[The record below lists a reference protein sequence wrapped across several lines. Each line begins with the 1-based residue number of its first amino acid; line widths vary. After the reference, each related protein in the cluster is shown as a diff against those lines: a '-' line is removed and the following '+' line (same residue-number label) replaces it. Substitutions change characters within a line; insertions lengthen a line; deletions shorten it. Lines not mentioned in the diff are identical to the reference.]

1 MFKMPCAPA
10 RSNGE
15 TAPTVHTR
23 SSRPCESRL
32 ICTAS
37 STTCS
42 KITPAS
48 STSDLCREGMPAI
61 VLRSPFSDP
70 IHLGETVCNLELEM
84 ANFSVDA
91 DMTKQPEIAQ
101 HFSRTQHH
109 RSQRVI
115 RNRNRQTCLF
125 AYTFIQIFQQ

>member
-1 MFKMPCAPA
+1 MLPMPFAPA
-10 RSNGE
+10 RWNGE

-37 STTCS
+37 STTCR

-61 VLRSPFSDP
+61 VLRSSFRFEGFSCKRP
-70 IHLGETVCNLELEM
+70 EVCDLRLSPDTKNLQLIT
-84 ANFSVDA
+84 NYCFSVDA
-91 DMTKQPEIAQ
+91 NLPQQPEIAQ
-101 HFSRTQHH
+101 HLSRTQHYG
-109 RSQRVI
+109 SQWIV
-115 RNRNRQTCLF
+115 RNRHR
-125 AYTFIQIFQQ
+125 